1 MEENWGERQCLKP
14 YNCFHCLLGRD
25 RVSTAWHARPFVRRS
40 PPALS
45 TPFSTFSSYSTRNC
59 SPPLCLRNSY
69 SSFKTQSS
77 IAFFYCPSSG
87 QLLSVL
93 ENALAQTVSIPG
105 VGSEDWTHSQKR
117 AWPYKGLSVSGA
129 EVGTVLLEG
138 PTLVH
143 TSCTAQLTLFSTYSV
158 PDLVF

>member
-1 MEENWGERQCLKP
+1 MPKTLQLFP
-14 YNCFHCLLGRD
+14 
-25 RVSTAWHARPFVRRS
+25 
-40 PPALS
+40 LS
-45 TPFSTFSSYSTRNC
+45 TGQRSGFHSLACKALCEKVTTSLVNPVLHFRFLLYSPYTCNC

-87 QLLSVL
+87 QPLSVL

-117 AWPYKGLSVSGA
+117 AWPYKGLSVSGT